1 MKTVN
6 FKTEVSGQVEDVV
19 KRVTEAL
26 KIEGFGVLTRIDL
39 HTKIKEKLGK
49 ELLPTVIL
57 GTCNPELAYAAY
69 RTNTD
74 VTSLLPCN
82 VVVRELAPQRVSLEI
97 AKPTAL
103 MEILEDER
111 LIQLAKE
118 ADQRLERVLEA
129 FAAKAA

>member
-1 MKTVN
+1 MKAIS
-6 FKTEVSGQVEDVV
+6 FKTEAPGQVEDAV
-19 KRVTEAL
+19 KRITEVL
-26 KIEGFGVLTRIDL
+26 KTEGFGVLTRVDL

-49 ELLPTVIL
+49 DLLPTVIL
-57 GTCNPELAYAAY
+57 GTCSPELAYEAY

-74 VTSLLPCN
+74 VTSLLHCN
-82 VVVRELAPQRVSLEI
+82 VVVREVAPQRISLEI

-111 LIQLAKE
+111 LTQLAKQ
-118 ADQRLERVLEA
+118 ADERLARVLSA

>member
-1 MKTVN
+1 MKIVN

-49 ELLPTVIL
+49 DLLPTVIL
-57 GTCNPELAYAAY
+57 GTCNPELAYEAY

-82 VVVRELAPQRVSLEI
+82 VVVREVVPHRISLEI

-103 MEILEDER
+103 MEVLEDER
-111 LIQLAKE
+111 LTQLAKE
-118 ADQRLERVLEA
+118 ADQRLERVIDA

>member
-6 FKTEVSGQVEDVV
+6 FKTEVSGQVEDVA
-19 KRVTEAL
+19 KQVTEVL
-26 KIEGFGVLTRIDL
+26 KTEGFGVLTRIDL

-49 ELLPTVIL
+49 DPPPAVIL
-57 GTCNPELAYAAY
+57 GTCNPELAYEAY
-69 RTNTD
+69 QTNTD

-82 VVVRELAPQRVSLEI
+82 VVVREVAPQRVSLEI
-97 AKPTAL
+97 AKPTVL

-111 LIQLAKE
+111 LTQLANE
-118 ADQRLERVLEA
+118 ADQRLERVLKT